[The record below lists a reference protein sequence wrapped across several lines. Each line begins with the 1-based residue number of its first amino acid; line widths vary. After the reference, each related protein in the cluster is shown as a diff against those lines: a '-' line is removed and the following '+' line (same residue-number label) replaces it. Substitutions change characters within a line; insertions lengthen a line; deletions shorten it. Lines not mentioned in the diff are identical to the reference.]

1 MTKNGQ
7 QGPQG
12 GRPRQRLRGGEQQK
26 GRPHQQQPQ
35 GQFKSRLNIAGLSL
49 TQ

>member
-12 GRPRQRLRGGEQQK
+12 GRPRRRLRGGEQQE
-26 GRPHQQQPQ
+26 GQLHQQRPQ
-35 GQFKSRLNIAGLSL
+35 GQFKSSLHIAGLSL